1 MALTYVQ
8 SSGNHQTNAPDYTPI
23 PGLELTL
30 PEGVKTEA
38 IIILNVPNP
47 YAVGS
52 KDPGA
57 YFGVAVDGNVLPMFA
72 CFTFRESDSSNRVP
86 TTLVVGVG
94 LTMKPQKIQGMW
106 SGIRGSTMRCRTAS
120 CLSRSLTWKRRRT
133 C

>member
-1 MALTYVQ
+1 MASTYVQ

-106 SGIRGSTMRCRTAS
+106 SCIRDSTVYIDTPAS
-120 CLSRSLTWKRRRT
+120 LCYIF
-133 C
+133 

>member
-1 MALTYVQ
+1 MASNYAQ
-8 SSGNHQTNAPDYTPI
+8 SSGSHQTNAANFIPI

-30 PEGVKTEA
+30 PEGVQTEA

-72 CFTFRESDSSNRVP
+72 AFTLRESDSSNRVP

-106 SGIRGSTMRCRTAS
+106 SGIRDSTVYIDTPAS
-120 CLSRSLTWKRRRT
+120 LCYIF
-133 C
+133 